1 MDLNL
6 SQIASIAT
14 AFNQGRLDYPLSECS
29 FYANIALTEI
39 ATRVRHTPLEGIA
52 VSSTTSGENRISL
65 PSDFAFPIN
74 FTLSDNSAGPVGSP
88 IPLME
93 RQIGWIDSETSG
105 VGIPKWFTLYGSWIE
120 LAPSPDSA
128 YSLQLRYGTKP
139 RALVAS
145 TDTPSFDEKYH
156 YAVALK
162 TAEYLA
168 AARND
173 VEQEAINRARYLSYM
188 GSTPSDMAY
197 KQRNEDGVSVAVQRN
212 RFRR

>member
-1 MDLNL
+1 MELPL
-6 SQIASIAT
+6 SEIASIAT
-14 AFNQGRLDYPLSECS
+14 ALNQGRLDYSLSECS
-29 FYANIALTEI
+29 KWANIALTEVS
-39 ATRVRHTPLEGIA
+39 TRVQMTPLQGIA

-65 PSDFAFPIN
+65 PTDFDYPIN
-74 FTLSDNSAGPVGSP
+74 LTLSDNSAGPVGSP

-93 RQIGWIDSETSG
+93 REPGWIDSTTSG
-105 VGIPKWFTLYGSWIE
+105 VGVPKWYTLYSSWIE

-128 YSLQLRYGTKP
+128 YSIQLRYGAKI

-145 TDTPSFDEKYH
+145 TDTPNLGERYH

-197 KQRNEDGVSVAVQRN
+197 KQRAQDGVAVAIQRD